1 MLGIGVAHIA
11 IVETARRAVST
22 IARAHPHMR
31 RHDLRPSTQI
41 LLYFLP
47 LKAQRANL
55 SKEAR
60 NMTVPEFDITPASV
74 TSALHAA

>member
-1 MLGIGVAHIA
+1 MDRIEKNPV
-11 IVETARRAVST
+11 
-22 IARAHPHMR
+22 HPVYPCQNPM
-31 RHDLRPSTQI
+31 PKI
-41 LLYFLP
+41 LLYSRP